1 MRSSD
6 HYLHE
11 MVSSVSLCG
20 MKSNSI
26 EEVVKGVAKEIGL
39 VDFKPAQL
47 RDLENELLRIDE
59 VCVGIITSPVP
70 SPSLFPEVPIDVA
83 IQSTSKNRKFVCPAI

>member
-11 MVSSVSLCG
+11 MVSSVSVCG
-20 MKSNSI
+20 LKSDSI
-26 EEVVKGVAKEIGL
+26 EEVVKGVATQMGV
-39 VDFKPAQL
+39 VDFKQAHL

-59 VCVGIITSPVP
+59 VCIGM
-70 SPSLFPEVPIDVA
+70 
-83 IQSTSKNRKFVCPAI
+83 